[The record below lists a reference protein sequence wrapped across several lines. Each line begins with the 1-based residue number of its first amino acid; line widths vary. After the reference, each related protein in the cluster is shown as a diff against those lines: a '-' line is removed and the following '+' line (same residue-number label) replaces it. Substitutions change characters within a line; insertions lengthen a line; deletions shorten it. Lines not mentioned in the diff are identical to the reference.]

1 MVGNVL
7 DAFYMYMLRIWFLYG
22 FYMVSICNLYGLYMV
37 QIWFVYV
44 FYIGLLELKID
55 ELLVV
60 ATEEDAGDEEEGI
73 EEIAEPAAMEDLLP
87 VL

>member
-1 MVGNVL
+1 
-7 DAFYMYMLRIWFLYG
+7 MLSICICFVYG

-37 QIWFVYV
+37 QIWCVYV
-44 FYIGLLELKID
+44 FYIGLLELEID
-55 ELLVV
+55 KFLVV

-73 EEIAEPAAMEDLLP
+73 EEIAKPAAVENFLP